1 MDQELS
7 FQDKYV
13 FYRFLGDEQ
22 EEPAPPGDEAQK
34 EGPDELQE
42 ALVLLSQLG
51 PDAHLRMV
59 LRKR

>member
-34 EGPDELQE
+34 EGPD
-42 ALVLLSQLG
+42 
-51 PDAHLRMV
+51 AHLRMV